1 LCVWA
6 LTAFLFSV
14 PVSILRAQTDDFSVP
29 STEAVVP
36 TPKVKAA
43 NSNSHTKTVPPTPD
57 TKTVVPLSNIE
68 MPTPAPNA
76 ATNPPTKLPRI
87 HEIKVEG
94 LKNLE
99 PEAVKTVMI
108 THRGDLLSLRKIRE
122 DIHNLYGTGDY
133 DTVDV
138 SVESTKNK
146 EEVDLLVT
154 VKERLKIHEVV
165 FKGNEKKK
173 AKKLAEKMKLVSKK
187 PMDPALLSGDLEEV
201 KKLYREDGYSN
212 VSVDAQTKE
221 CADGK
226 SVDLILTVNEGNQIK
241 VGQVVLEGVKSYSEK
256 KIRGKLKENK
266 PGKKYRPD
274 KLDEDIQ
281 NIEDFY
287 RNEGFLRASI
297 LSHEAKPSED
307 GKTININIVV
317 REGVAYQMGE
327 LSFEGNAVVTNNDMT
342 KAAHLE
348 MGKPL
353 KQKDMEDALQRIR
366 TLYLDKGYI
375 YCNIVDQPDYNDETK
390 TANLH
395 LKIVEGQIAFIQD
408 IKIVG
413 NYKTRDYVIRRE
425 IDLKPGDKFE
435 ATGIRA
441 SAGNLYNLGFF
452 DEVNPEVEPGDKPGQ
467 AVLVYR
473 VKERKTGSISL
484 GGGYS
489 SVDKLV
495 GNVKVEE
502 ANLFGRGQKVTAEWE
517 VGKSILSYDLGFTE
531 PWLFNT
537 KTSMSIDLFN
547 TTHILDYYTEKRMGA
562 SLGLGRRLSR
572 RWSIFDTYMYEKV
585 RIQDV
590 SSIYSDPTQTD
601 YIPTSLQYTSSMT
614 PRIAYDSRDNYF
626 DPHRGY
632 RHQLSVE
639 IAGGPFGAQ
648 NNYIKITP
656 ESSGFFPL
664 FWKFVLGE
672 HVRLG
677 IAKGYKANGRDT
689 DVPLFEKFFCG
700 GTDTVRG
707 YDERIIGPNKGVT
720 GGNLLFVWNSEFK
733 YPIIGPLRGVLFWDV
748 GGLWNDFTDF
758 EHTSGINHDL
768 QSGYGLGI
776 RLTIPG
782 TVMSIRLD
790 YGWPYKSN
798 IEGVSKSGKLHFN
811 LGDIF

>member
-1 LCVWA
+1 LA
-6 LTAFLFSV
+6 IDTTGSV
-14 PVSILRAQTDDFSVP
+14 A
-29 STEAVVP
+29 
-36 TPKVKAA
+36 
-43 NSNSHTKTVPPTPD
+43 
-57 TKTVVPLSNIE
+57 
-68 MPTPAPNA
+68 PAR
-76 ATNPPTKLPRI
+76 LPRI
-87 HEIKVEG
+87 REIKVEG
-94 LKNLE
+94 LKLLQ
-99 PEAVKTVMI
+99 PEVVMTVMV
-108 THRGDLLSLRKIRE
+108 THRGDILSLRKIRE
-122 DIHNLYGTGDY
+122 DIHNLYSSGNY

-138 SVESTKNK
+138 AVESTKKK
-146 EEVDLLVT
+146 EEVNLIVT

-165 FKGNEKKK
+165 FKGNANKK
-173 AKKLAEKMKLVSKK
+173 AKKLSEKMKLVAKK
-187 PMDPALLSGDLEEV
+187 PMDPALLAGDVEEI

-212 VSVDAQTKE
+212 ISVDAQTKDSE
-221 CADGK
+221 DGK
-226 SVDLILTVNEGNQIK
+226 NIDLILTVNEGNQIK
-241 VGQVVLEGVKSYSEK
+241 VGKVVLEGVKAYSEK
-256 KIRGKLKENK
+256 KITGKLKENK
-266 PGKKYRPD
+266 PGKKFRPD

-281 NIEDFY
+281 AIEDFY
-287 RNEGFLRASI
+287 RGEGFLRASV
-297 LSHEAKPSED
+297 LSHDTKPSTD
-307 GKTININIVV
+307 GKTIDIHVV
-317 REGVAYQMGE
+317 LREGVAYKMGE
-327 LSFEGNAVVTNNDMT
+327 MSFEGNTVVTNENMT
-342 KAAHLE
+342 KAAHLDP
-348 MGKPL
+348 GKTL
-353 KQKDMEDALQRIR
+353 SQKDLEDALQRIR

-375 YCNIVDQPDYNDETK
+375 YCNITNQPDFNDETK
-390 TANLH
+390 IADLH
-395 LKIVEGQIAFIQD
+395 FKVTEGQIAFIQD

-435 ATGIRA
+435 ASGIRA

-452 DEVNPEVEPGDKPGQ
+452 DEVNPEVEGGDKPGQ

-495 GNVKVEE
+495 GNIKVEE

-537 KTSMSIDLFN
+537 KTSMSVNLFN

-562 SLGLGRRLSR
+562 SLGFGRRLSR
-572 RWSIFDTYMYEKV
+572 RWSVFDTYMYEKV
-585 RIQDV
+585 QIKDV
-590 SSIYSDPTQTD
+590 SSVYSDPTQTN

-614 PRIAYDSRDNYF
+614 PRLTYDSRDNYF

-632 RHQLSVE
+632 RHQIALE

-648 NNYIKITP
+648 NNYIKFTP

-672 HVRLG
+672 HIRMG
-677 IAKGYKANGRDT
+677 IARGYKANGRDT
-689 DVPLFEKFFCG
+689 DVPLYEKFFCG

-720 GGNLLFVWNSEFK
+720 GGKFLLVWNNEFK

-748 GGLWNDFTDF
+748 GGLWNDFSDF
-758 EHTSGINHDL
+758 RHDFHNVNHDL
-768 QSGYGLGI
+768 QSGYGVGI

-798 IEGVSKSGKLHFN
+798 IAGVSKSGKLHFN